1 MFPRALNPQSHNN
14 LARCQHSTGS
24 GRCRRFLA
32 PMHATLCARHAAAQR
47 DDSSDLTAILGQ
59 NLVDCR
65 TATDIHAHL
74 WNLSLA
80 LQQGRISPRRA
91 AVLAYIHS
99 LLLRTLPAIEQ
110 RTKPGSPQNHHRHA
124 APSPGSRGPAT
135 PRQQPCLS
143 TSAVTDAV
151 YVLFNAAVSSR
162 KNKQPTP
169 YHLSGLFNFISRL
182 PRLFRVFQRRLERAL
197 RCFMS
202 FIGMLHRLP
211 GMFVRG
217 LMIFFSVAYRRGTV
231 RVRRRFVQFR
241 SSLMGIVFHG
251 RLSLASPRC
260 YPNDAAPMTLTQS
273 CYANVTETT
282 NQHEYLGGS
291 KLTEIA
297 ARCALPGRRVAAP
310 VLLGPTHSNLP
321 PLGRSAAAARTC
333 PAALPCYL

>member
-110 RTKPGSPQNHHRHA
+110 HTKPEARKIIIDMPR
-124 APSPGSRGPAT
+124 PLRGPVV
-135 PRQQPCLS
+135 PQHP
-143 TSAVTDAV
+143 
-151 YVLFNAAVSSR
+151 VSSHASR
-162 KNKQPTP
+162 PQP
-169 YHLSGLFNFISRL
+169 
-182 PRLFRVFQRRLERAL
+182 
-197 RCFMS
+197 
-202 FIGMLHRLP
+202 
-211 GMFVRG
+211 
-217 LMIFFSVAYRRGTV
+217 
-231 RVRRRFVQFR
+231 
-241 SSLMGIVFHG
+241 
-251 RLSLASPRC
+251 
-260 YPNDAAPMTLTQS
+260 
-273 CYANVTETT
+273 
-282 NQHEYLGGS
+282 
-291 KLTEIA
+291 
-297 ARCALPGRRVAAP
+297 
-310 VLLGPTHSNLP
+310 
-321 PLGRSAAAARTC
+321 
-333 PAALPCYL
+333 